1 MQNGKDKP
9 KDKPPSY
16 IRYGKLLVLLGLAVA
31 LALIVSIKN
40 PFFIVE
46 YQLGDIAR
54 ENLRAPVDYTL
65 PGTETSVKKGE
76 MIVRE
81 GERITSDHLAK
92 ISAYNNLERRDFFI
106 VVKFLAVFILLFLL
120 IAILYEYAEK
130 NIKKFYLSKKDLLF
144 CSVFTVFSVLL
155 VKSFYLIFETYAQSR
170 IADLFYIIP
179 VFVFA
184 MVIRIVLF
192 SEIAIIFS
200 LIYAATLAFS
210 FDNSL
215 RIFLY
220 TFAGSMLGAYF
231 SGKCENRNTILK
243 AGLYTAF
250 LMCFFMIANDLF
262 TGRSAG
268 NISLR
273 IFFVLVNGIAGS
285 FIVLGLL
292 PVIEYVFDY
301 TTDIKLLE
309 LANLEHPLL
318 GDMMLNAPG
327 TYHHSIVVGSLSK
340 AAAEAIGAH
349 PLLTRVASYYHDIGK
364 LKMPRYYI
372 ENRVAGDDVHAG
384 ITPSMSSL
392 IIMSH
397 VKEGV
402 ELAKEYKLGSKL
414 TNIIKEHHGTSL
426 TSFFYSKAKE
436 KEDPALHVIQE
447 KDFRYPGPKPQTKEA
462 GIIMLADAVEAASR
476 VLDDPTPKRIET
488 HVQNIIENIFLDSQL
503 DECELTLKDLHAI
516 QRSFI
521 NILIGIFHH
530 RIEYPERTQNGDIN
544 KKFAKTDETQSKANR
559 NRNRGITGLF
569 KASG

>member
-1 MQNGKDKP
+1 M
-9 KDKPPSY
+9 
-16 IRYGKLLVLLGLAVA
+16 RYGKLLILLGLAVA
-31 LALIVSIKN
+31 LALLISVTN
-40 PFFIVE
+40 PFFMVE
-46 YQLGDIAR
+46 YQFGDIAR
-54 ENLRAPVDYTL
+54 ESLRAPVDFTV
-65 PGTETSVKKGE
+65 PGTDLTVKKGE
-76 MIVRE
+76 VIVRE
-81 GERITSDHLAK
+81 GERISVDHLAK
-92 ISAYNNLERRDFFI
+92 IAAYSNLERRNFF
-106 VVKFLAVFILLFLL
+106 VVKKFLAVFILLFLL
-120 IAILYEYAEK
+120 IAILYEYSEK
-130 NIKKFYLSKKDLLF
+130 NIKKFYLSKRDLLF
-144 CSVFTVFSVLL
+144 CSIFTVFCVLL
-155 VKSFYLIFETYAQSR
+155 VKCFYLIFESYAQSR
-170 IADLFYIIP
+170 VDDLFYVIP

-184 MVIRIVLF
+184 MVVRIVLF

-200 LIYAATLAFS
+200 LVYAATLAFS
-210 FDNSL
+210 FENSL

-220 TFAGSMLGAYF
+220 TFTGSILAAYF

-250 LMCFFMIANDLF
+250 VMCLFMIANDIL

-268 NISLR
+268 SVSLR
-273 IFFVLVNGIAGS
+273 FFLILINGIAGS

-292 PVIEYVFDY
+292 PVIENIFDY

-349 PLLTRVASYYHDIGK
+349 PLLTRVAAYYHDIGK
-364 LKMPRYYI
+364 LKMPHYYI
-372 ENRVAGDDVHAG
+372 ENRTAGDDVHAG
-384 ITPSMSSL
+384 ITPSMSAL

-402 ELAKEYKLGSKL
+402 ELAKEYKLGRKL
-414 TNIIKEHHGTSL
+414 TGIIKEHHGTSL
-426 TSFFYSKAKE
+426 ASFFYSKAKE
-436 KEDPALHVIQE
+436 QEDPSLHVIEE

-488 HVQNIIENIFLDSQL
+488 HVQRIIENIFLDSQL
-503 DECELTLKDLHAI
+503 DECELTLKDLYAI

-530 RIEYPERTQNGDIN
+530 RIEYPERTQNGGTD
-544 KKFAKTDETQSKANR
+544 KKLAKTDEGQSKANR
-559 NRNRGITGLF
+559 ERGKGITGLF

>member
-9 KDKPPSY
+9 PSH
-16 IRYGKLLVLLGLAVA
+16 IRYAKLIILSCLAVA
-31 LALIVSIKN
+31 LGLIVTIKN

-46 YQLGDIAR
+46 YKLGEVAR
-54 ENLRAPVDYTL
+54 ENLRAPVDFTV
-65 PGTETSVKKGE
+65 PGTNTTVKKGE
-76 MIVRE
+76 IIVRE
-81 GERITSDHLAK
+81 GERVNQEQIAK
-92 ISAYNNLERRDFFI
+92 IETYNNIERRDFFG
-106 VVKFLAVFILLFLL
+106 VKRFFAVFILLFVL
-120 IAILYEYAEK
+120 IAILYEYSEK

-144 CSVFTVFSVLL
+144 CAVFTVFCVLI
-155 VKSFYLIFETYAQSR
+155 VKSFYLIFGSYAQSR
-170 IADLFYIIP
+170 LEDLFYVIP

-184 MVIRIVLF
+184 MVVRIVLF

-200 LIYAATLAFS
+200 LVYAATLAFS
-210 FDNSL
+210 FENSL

-220 TFAGSMLGAYF
+220 TFAGSILGAYF
-231 SGKCENRNTILK
+231 SGKCENRNTILR
-243 AGLYTAF
+243 AGIYTAF
-250 LMCFFMIANDLF
+250 LMCLFMLANDVF

-268 NISLR
+268 SVPLR
-273 IFFVLVNGIAGS
+273 IIFILVNGVAGS

-292 PVIEYVFDY
+292 PVIESVFDY

-327 TYHHSIVVGSLSK
+327 TYHHSIVVGNLSK

-364 LKMPRYYI
+364 LKMPHYYI
-372 ENRVAGDDVHAG
+372 ENRTGSGDAHAG
-384 ITPSMSSL
+384 ITPNMSAL

-402 ELAKEYKLGSKL
+402 ELAKEYKLGRKL
-414 TNIIKEHHGTSL
+414 TGIIKEHHGTSL
-426 TSFFYSKAKE
+426 TSYFYNKAKGQ
-436 KEDPALHVIQE
+436 EDPALHVIEE
-447 KDFRYPGPKPQTKEA
+447 KEFRYPGPKPQTKEA

-476 VLDDPTPKRIET
+476 VLDDPTPKRIEN
-488 HVQNIIENIFLDSQL
+488 HVQRIIENIFLDGQL
-503 DECELTLKDLHAI
+503 DECELTLKDLYAI

-521 NILIGIFHH
+521 AILIGIFHH
-530 RIEYPERTQNGDIN
+530 RIEYPERTHNGGTD
-544 KKFAKTDETQSKANR
+544 KKHPKTDETGPKGDHQG
-559 NRNRGITGLF
+559 NRGITGLF

>member
-1 MQNGKDKP
+1 M
-9 KDKPPSY
+9 
-16 IRYGKLLVLLGLAVA
+16 
-31 LALIVSIKN
+31 
-40 PFFIVE
+40 
-46 YQLGDIAR
+46 
-54 ENLRAPVDYTL
+54 
-65 PGTETSVKKGE
+65 
-76 MIVRE
+76 
-81 GERITSDHLAK
+81 
-92 ISAYNNLERRDFFI
+92 
-106 VVKFLAVFILLFLL
+106 FLL
-120 IAILYEYAEK
+120 ITILYEYSEK
-130 NIKKFYLSKKDLLF
+130 NIKKFYLSKRDLLF
-144 CSVFTVFSVLL
+144 CSIFTVFCVLL
-155 VKSFYLIFETYAQSR
+155 VKCFHLIFESYAQSR
-170 IADLFYIIP
+170 IEDLFYVIP

-184 MVIRIVLF
+184 MVVRIVLF

-200 LIYAATLAFS
+200 LVYAVTLAFS
-210 FDNSL
+210 FENSL

-220 TFAGSMLGAYF
+220 TFAGSILGAYF

-250 LMCFFMIANDLF
+250 VMCLFMIANDIF

-268 NISLR
+268 NVSLR
-273 IFFVLVNGIAGS
+273 VAFVVINGIAGS

-292 PVIEYVFDY
+292 PVIENIFDY

-327 TYHHSIVVGSLSK
+327 TYHHSIVVGSLCK
-340 AAAEAIGAH
+340 GAAEAIGAH

-372 ENRVAGDDVHAG
+372 ENRTAGEDAHAG
-384 ITPSMSSL
+384 ITPSMSAL

-402 ELAKEYKLGSKL
+402 ELAKEYKLGRKL
-414 TNIIKEHHGTSL
+414 TGIIKEHHGTSL

-436 KEDPALHVIQE
+436 QEDPSLHVIEE

-488 HVQNIIENIFLDSQL
+488 HVQRIIENIFLDGQL

-516 QRSFI
+516 QKSFI
-521 NILIGIFHH
+521 SILIGIFHH
-530 RIEYPERTQNGDIN
+530 RIEYPERTQNGGTD
-544 KKFAKTDETQSKANR
+544 KKLSKTDEAQSKANR
-559 NRNRGITGLF
+559 ERNSGITGLF